1 MKQTLL
7 PILALALLTQCKKN
21 DPDPASQL
29 PPATQTGANQ
39 VGCLLNG
46 QPWVPVG
53 GGTSKNFFI
62 DYDPTLGN
70 GVFSLNATRYL
81 ANSPSDESLTIFA
94 NPFKN
99 AGTYNLGNPTVTA
112 ISFDS
117 PRTVCYYN
125 SRDAGTY
132 CKGTLTVTRLD
143 AQAGIISG
151 TFEFTLAKAGCDT
164 LKVTQ
169 GRFDKKL

>member
-29 PPATQTGANQ
+29 PPATQTGANTF
-39 VGCLLNG
+39 GCLING
-46 QPWVPVG
+46 QCWIPF
-53 GGTSKNFFI
+53 GTGNYSI
-62 DYDPTLGN
+62 YYDPNYRHGTINISATLPGSGKDYQN
-70 GVFSLNATRYL
+70 ITLFSDSLKSVGRYPLTFLKHQEAVFSNTKAC
-81 ANSPSDESLTIFA
+81 
-94 NPFKN
+94 
-99 AGTYNLGNPTVTA
+99 
-112 ISFDS
+112 SFFSGD
-117 PRTVCYYN
+117 PHYR
-125 SRDAGTY
+125 
-132 CKGTLTVTRLD
+132 KGTLTVTRLD